1 MIDLILQMLELDN
14 HIGKSKTIDI
24 AKGVNKTA
32 TNFKDAWINHKR
44 MKVWQRQQK

>member
-14 HIGKSKTIDI
+14 HIGKTKAIDI

-32 TNFKDAWINHKR
+32 TNFNDAWVNRKR
-44 MKVWQRQQK
+44 MKVWQKLQQ